1 MAVID
6 IDQGRKFITTEQI
19 GDSGEVGEQKVWD
32 ATKSAFVERSCI
44 GYWRYPIFSKVGE
57 RRKEPDILIADIQAV
72 YAKRFKVEVAQ
83 SMVSRAMKKL
93 KFRRKKKSEYALEQD
108 RNDVKKNGKNGEEE

>member
-57 RRKEPDILIADIQAV
+57 RRKEPDILIADRELGLVVIEVKCLTIDQIVAV
-72 YAKRFKVEVAQ
+72 DGHLWQ
-83 SMVSRAMKKL
+83 L
-93 KFRRKKKSEYALEQD
+93 QNSE
-108 RNDVKKNGKNGEEE
+108 